1 MVTTSRATRPEAR
14 PAAEANKAAAAP
26 VTNLPA
32 QTPEIIQEDPEPQS
46 EPVSQPVTMP
56 ETPVIPEEPVVAEEP
71 LTVVSPLE
79 GDVVAAFSMDQ
90 LLYNETL
97 EDWRTHDGMDIAAA
111 EGEERRIA
119 DPEKGDLS
127 PEWNLDWALQRM
139 RAINLLRYAPVD
151 YQYSYLSGSTH
162 DGKPSSP
169 SASIASALKGAHES
183 VSSGTPAS
191 YVTNI
196 YGPDHGWRKGSY
208 CCDVTICKTIFAVLP
223 ENFTPDGNVW
233 LFLRVAGPGGDDA
246 NFSGS
251 GVSLGMN
258 RFLADAD
265 GVFVTFPDNDIG
277 SGVEWPTTDHNTY
290 GGWVSTWCGAFA
302 DYSSLFQFKEDDGDE
317 P

>member
-1 MVTTSRATRPEAR
+1 MEELNWQAFGFPEVGFLPPWK
-14 PAAEANKAAAAP
+14 PAEGLRKALSERRLPFAETWDADAIAS
-26 VTNLPA
+26 TESLPLFG
-32 QTPEIIQEDPEPQS
+32 EYGGGREFCRSFDQELRSVAERYLNHTKLDLTDPEEWSDPLW
-46 EPVSQPVTMP
+46 TW
-56 ETPVIPEEPVVAEEP
+56 EE
-71 LTVVSPLE
+71 
-79 GDVVAAFSMDQ
+79 
-90 LLYNETL
+90 LLL
-97 EDWRTHDGMDIAAA
+97 AAA

-139 RAINLLRYAPVD
+139 RAINLLCYAPVD
-151 YQYSYLSGSTH
+151 YRYSYLSGSTH

>member
-1 MVTTSRATRPEAR
+1 MEELNWQAFGFPGVGFLPPWK
-14 PAAEANKAAAAP
+14 PAEGLRKALSERRLPFAETWDADAIAS
-26 VTNLPA
+26 TESLPLFG
-32 QTPEIIQEDPEPQS
+32 ECGGGREFCRSFDQELRSVAERYLNHTKLDLTDPEEWSDPLW
-46 EPVSQPVTMP
+46 TW
-56 ETPVIPEEPVVAEEP
+56 EE
-71 LTVVSPLE
+71 
-79 GDVVAAFSMDQ
+79 
-90 LLYNETL
+90 LLL
-97 EDWRTHDGMDIAAA
+97 AAA

-265 GVFVTFPDNDIG
+265 GVFVTFPDSDIG

>member
-1 MVTTSRATRPEAR
+1 M
-14 PAAEANKAAAAP
+14 
-26 VTNLPA
+26 
-32 QTPEIIQEDPEPQS
+32 
-46 EPVSQPVTMP
+46 
-56 ETPVIPEEPVVAEEP
+56 
-71 LTVVSPLE
+71 
-79 GDVVAAFSMDQ
+79 
-90 LLYNETL
+90 
-97 EDWRTHDGMDIAAA
+97 
-111 EGEERRIA
+111 
-119 DPEKGDLS
+119 
-127 PEWNLDWALQRM
+127 
-139 RAINLLRYAPVD
+139 
-151 YQYSYLSGSTH
+151 
-162 DGKPSSP
+162 
-169 SASIASALKGAHES
+169 
-183 VSSGTPAS
+183 
-191 YVTNI
+191 

>member
-1 MVTTSRATRPEAR
+1 MEELNWQAFGFPGVGFLPPWK
-14 PAAEANKAAAAP
+14 PAEGLRKALSERRLPFAETWDADAIAS
-26 VTNLPA
+26 TESLPLFG
-32 QTPEIIQEDPEPQS
+32 ECGGGREFCRSFDQELRSVAERYLNHTKLDLTDPEEWSDPLW
-46 EPVSQPVTMP
+46 TW
-56 ETPVIPEEPVVAEEP
+56 EE
-71 LTVVSPLE
+71 
-79 GDVVAAFSMDQ
+79 
-90 LLYNETL
+90 LLL
-97 EDWRTHDGMDIAAA
+97 AAA

-223 ENFTPDGNVW
+223 ENFIPDGNVW

>member
-1 MVTTSRATRPEAR
+1 MEELNWQAFGFPGVGFLPPWK
-14 PAAEANKAAAAP
+14 PAEGLRKALSERRLPFAETWDADAIAS
-26 VTNLPA
+26 TESLPLFG
-32 QTPEIIQEDPEPQS
+32 ECGGGREFCRSFDQELRSVAERYLNHTKLDLTDPEEWSDPLW
-46 EPVSQPVTMP
+46 TW
-56 ETPVIPEEPVVAEEP
+56 EE
-71 LTVVSPLE
+71 
-79 GDVVAAFSMDQ
+79 
-90 LLYNETL
+90 LLL
-97 EDWRTHDGMDIAAA
+97 AAA

-119 DPEKGDLS
+119 DPKKGDLS

>member
-1 MVTTSRATRPEAR
+1 MEELNWQAFGFPGVGFLPPWK
-14 PAAEANKAAAAP
+14 PAEGLRKALSERRLPFAETWDADAIAS
-26 VTNLPA
+26 TESLPLFG
-32 QTPEIIQEDPEPQS
+32 ECGGGREFFRSFDQELRSVAERYLNHTKLDLTDPEEWSDPLW
-46 EPVSQPVTMP
+46 TW
-56 ETPVIPEEPVVAEEP
+56 EE
-71 LTVVSPLE
+71 
-79 GDVVAAFSMDQ
+79 
-90 LLYNETL
+90 LLL
-97 EDWRTHDGMDIAAA
+97 AAA

-265 GVFVTFPDNDIG
+265 GVFVTFPDSDIG

-290 GGWVSTWCGAFA
+290 GGWLSTWCGAFA
-302 DYSSLFQFKEDDGDE
+302 DYSRLFQFKEDDRDE
-317 P
+317 S

>member
-1 MVTTSRATRPEAR
+1 
-14 PAAEANKAAAAP
+14 
-26 VTNLPA
+26 
-32 QTPEIIQEDPEPQS
+32 
-46 EPVSQPVTMP
+46 
-56 ETPVIPEEPVVAEEP
+56 
-71 LTVVSPLE
+71 
-79 GDVVAAFSMDQ
+79 
-90 LLYNETL
+90 
-97 EDWRTHDGMDIAAA
+97 
-111 EGEERRIA
+111 
-119 DPEKGDLS
+119 
-127 PEWNLDWALQRM
+127 M

-169 SASIASALKGAHES
+169 SASIASALKGARES

>member
-1 MVTTSRATRPEAR
+1 MEELNWQAFGFPGVGFLPPWK
-14 PAAEANKAAAAP
+14 PAEGLRKALAERR
-26 VTNLPA
+26 LPFVETWDA
-32 QTPEIIQEDPEPQS
+32 DAIASTESLPLFGECGGGREFCRSFDQELRSVAERYLNHTKLDLTDPEEWSDPLW
-46 EPVSQPVTMP
+46 TW
-56 ETPVIPEEPVVAEEP
+56 EE
-71 LTVVSPLE
+71 
-79 GDVVAAFSMDQ
+79 
-90 LLYNETL
+90 LLL
-97 EDWRTHDGMDIAAA
+97 AAA

-139 RAINLLRYAPVD
+139 RAINLLCYAPVD

-169 SASIASALKGAHES
+169 SASIASALKGARES
-183 VSSGTPAS
+183 VSSGAPVS

-208 CCDVTICKTIFAVLP
+208 CCDVTICKQIFAVLP
-223 ENFTPDGNVW
+223 ENFIPDGNVW
-233 LFLRVAGPGGDDA
+233 LFMRVAGPGGDDA

-265 GVFVTFPDNDIG
+265 GVFVTFPDSDIG

-290 GGWVSTWCGAFA
+290 GGWLSTWCGAFA

>member
-1 MVTTSRATRPEAR
+1 MEELNWQAFGFPGVGFLPPWK
-14 PAAEANKAAAAP
+14 PAEGLRKALSERRLPFAETWDADAIAS
-26 VTNLPA
+26 TESLPLFG
-32 QTPEIIQEDPEPQS
+32 ECGGGREFCRSFDQELRSVAERYLNHTKLDLTDPEEWSDPLW
-46 EPVSQPVTMP
+46 TW
-56 ETPVIPEEPVVAEEP
+56 EE
-71 LTVVSPLE
+71 
-79 GDVVAAFSMDQ
+79 
-90 LLYNETL
+90 LLL
-97 EDWRTHDGMDIAAA
+97 AAA

>member
-1 MVTTSRATRPEAR
+1 MEELNWQAFGFPGVGFLPPWK
-14 PAAEANKAAAAP
+14 PAEGLRKALSERRLPFAETWDADAIAS
-26 VTNLPA
+26 TESLPLFG
-32 QTPEIIQEDPEPQS
+32 ECGGGREFCRSFDQELRSVAERYLNHTKLDLTDPEEWSDPLW
-46 EPVSQPVTMP
+46 TW
-56 ETPVIPEEPVVAEEP
+56 EE
-71 LTVVSPLE
+71 
-79 GDVVAAFSMDQ
+79 
-90 LLYNETL
+90 LLL
-97 EDWRTHDGMDIAAA
+97 AAA

-265 GVFVTFPDNDIG
+265 GVFVTFPDNDID

-302 DYSSLFQFKEDDGDE
+302 DYSSLFQFKEDDRDE

>member
-1 MVTTSRATRPEAR
+1 MEELNWQAFGFPGVGFLPPWK
-14 PAAEANKAAAAP
+14 PAEGLRKALSERRLPFAETWDADAIAS
-26 VTNLPA
+26 TESLPLFG
-32 QTPEIIQEDPEPQS
+32 ECGGGREFCRSFDQELRSVAERYLNHTKLDLTDPEEWSDPLW
-46 EPVSQPVTMP
+46 TW
-56 ETPVIPEEPVVAEEP
+56 EE
-71 LTVVSPLE
+71 
-79 GDVVAAFSMDQ
+79 
-90 LLYNETL
+90 LLL
-97 EDWRTHDGMDIAAA
+97 AAA

-169 SASIASALKGAHES
+169 SASIASALKGARES
-183 VSSGTPAS
+183 VSSGSPAS

-290 GGWVSTWCGAFA
+290 GGWVSTWCGAFV

>member
-1 MVTTSRATRPEAR
+1 MEELNWQAFGFPGVGFLPPWKPAEGLRKALSERRLPFAETWDADAITSTESLPLFGECGGGREFCRSFDQELR
-14 PAAEANKAAAAP
+14 SVAERYLNHTKLDL
-26 VTNLPA
+26 T
-32 QTPEIIQEDPEPQS
+32 DPEEWSDPLW
-46 EPVSQPVTMP
+46 TW
-56 ETPVIPEEPVVAEEP
+56 EE
-71 LTVVSPLE
+71 
-79 GDVVAAFSMDQ
+79 
-90 LLYNETL
+90 LLL
-97 EDWRTHDGMDIAAA
+97 AAA

>member
-1 MVTTSRATRPEAR
+1 MEELNWQAFGFPEVGFLPPWK
-14 PAAEANKAAAAP
+14 PAEGLRKALSERRLPFAETWDADAIAS
-26 VTNLPA
+26 TESLPLFG
-32 QTPEIIQEDPEPQS
+32 EYGGGREFCRSFDQELRSVAERYLNHTKLDLTDPEEWSDPLW
-46 EPVSQPVTMP
+46 TW
-56 ETPVIPEEPVVAEEP
+56 EE
-71 LTVVSPLE
+71 
-79 GDVVAAFSMDQ
+79 
-90 LLYNETL
+90 LLL
-97 EDWRTHDGMDIAAA
+97 AAA

-162 DGKPSSP
+162 DRKPSSP
-169 SASIASALKGAHES
+169 SASIASALKGARES